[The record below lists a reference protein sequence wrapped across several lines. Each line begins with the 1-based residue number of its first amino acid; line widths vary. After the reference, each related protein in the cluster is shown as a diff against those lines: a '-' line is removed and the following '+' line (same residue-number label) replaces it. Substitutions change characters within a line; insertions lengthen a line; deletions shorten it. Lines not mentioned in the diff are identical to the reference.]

1 MARKNKTDTSRKEE
15 VLGILLLT
23 LGILIFISLATYDS
37 HEQPD
42 NITFGKVNN
51 RMGFV
56 GAYISNFL
64 IQFVI
69 GYPSFVFPIII
80 FISGWNLLR
89 GNPFS
94 TFFRWIAYPLVFAI
108 YTSVILA
115 LPEVTS
121 SGSSQ
126 FGFSLSGLVGGVI
139 AQY

>member
-1 MARKNKTDTSRKEE
+1 MNRKKKTGTSRKEE
-15 VLGILLLT
+15 ILGILLLS
-23 LGILIFISLATYDS
+23 LGILIFISLATYDP

-51 RMGFV
+51 RLGFV

-80 FISGWNLLR
+80 FIAGWNLLR
-89 GNPFS
+89 SNPFS
-94 TFFRWIAYPLVFAI
+94 AFFGWIAYPLIFVI

-126 FGFSLSGLVGGVI
+126 F
-139 AQY
+139 